1 MSQDNQLKQDTKSGK
16 FRKSIPNRNFSLT
29 SSSKLDLNDDVTS
42 LSSEMSRSSSQGK
55 KKPSSISMFKK
66 KLSHAAHSHGYH
78 GHNKEPLL
86 SASPMQQTDSE
97 PVCTPAKNN
106 NIINFS
112 KNLHSKLHNNE
123 RTNYEPVTVKKSDE
137 DPSTQSLPLQRTFS
151 TPSFFSNRFKKN
163 SKDNGDKTLDFLS
176 PTKSNDKISTNA
188 ISPVLSPTTSSS
200 NLDIDF
206 VKTNKNH
213 NLKNSVTNNNSSI
226 SLDFAN
232 YNQESNEDSPTQNKD
247 IEAIINNELRE
258 PSIPSPTESHDK
270 RDSEWIAPESWDV
283 SNAQTTNVESEI
295 PEDGSKSSLNKTQ
308 QPFNISKD
316 IFNNMVNGNVTLK
329 VHSDKEYDPLDSKKN
344 SLSSP
349 INESISPMNREN
361 VRESIGSLDDN
372 MVELK
377 GTIPEEEER
386 VDSFDSDNDGI
397 ILTKQQKATH
407 QSLSPFLQG
416 EIFPQNKDSES
427 QKLTNFNNF
436 STSELELN
444 HFNTSSQN
452 SLTKVTVP
460 SKEHFN
466 SIAGPWSKKS
476 SLSKVGGILND
487 AQSRSSLASI
497 ITDAENDQRVISEAT
512 MNTYELY
519 YNDFSSFD
527 MNRKYVIK
535 IFNVITNTFTTL
547 SCNIN
552 TTVEE
557 MLPMLKKKF
566 NYSAQGNVQISLKI
580 GKLSKVLHLKAK
592 PISIQLRLLLL
603 SGYRK
608 THDPLNILG
617 IEDLSFVFQFL
628 MHPVLTSQL
637 SKEKEDLILKRGDF
651 VHVDLRDMDLSRPP
665 IIFYQKAGD
674 IESLDLSSNAN
685 SFLPL
690 DFIESATSLSSLRMV
705 NVRASKFPQNIT
717 HVNTLVSLELSRNF
731 IKSIPGSISMLKNLT
746 ILNLQSNRLTSLP
759 EGFGSLVHLQ
769 LLDLSSNLFT
779 EYPEVINKC
788 TSLLQV
794 DLSSNRIYQIPQ
806 TINKLKKLA
815 KLNLAYNNL
824 TIIPNLKDMSNLRT
838 INLKDNLIHSFKAS
852 SKSLQYIYL
861 SDNRISEFEDEL
873 PNLRNLDVAKNPLT
887 SVYFKENFMNFL
899 TTLNLSKANLTIVPS
914 IIWKKFIK
922 LRKLEL
928 DENNLTQISEAIE
941 NLTELTHL
949 SFTRNKLEN
958 LPRSI
963 VKLKNLR
970 FLDLHSNNITEFV
983 PDLANLQLTHL
994 NLSSNGLTYWQD
1006 SLVNPSRENMPL
1018 FTTLKYLSVADNR
1031 LNSKSAI
1038 WVSKFKK
1045 LKHLNIS
1052 FNAIAEVGLNSMPK
1066 LEEMYMSGNQLSS
1079 LPGELIENLPSL
1091 RILMLNNNRLQSLPA
1106 ELSGLKHLRVL
1117 DVSNNHL
1124 KYNIGN
1130 YQYDYNWQKNTEL
1143 KYLSFSGNKR
1153 FEISDNVVNNINYA
1167 DMTSLNKLLV
1177 LSLMDVTL
1185 KTSKIPDEA
1194 FNLRMR
1200 TSESKVNNMA
1210 YGVADYIGTRSFVN
1224 YRDNSVQRF
1233 RGKIDE
1239 SLLMLIDGK
1248 NEISNSS
1255 NRLPKFL
1262 RDMYP
1267 DVLNRML
1274 EKYGDET
1281 EANIK
1286 NALRHSFLQLNKD
1299 LNSKAQDTMNGHKSS
1314 SSSSSS
1320 SVNEENVSMIDLSSG
1335 AALTV
1340 VYIKDKM
1347 VYTANIGDTMA
1358 ILSRSTGDHA
1368 VLTTKHKPGNPQ
1380 EYVRIRIAGGYV
1392 NNGKV
1397 DGVSDVSR
1405 AVGFFHL
1412 LPHIHAS
1419 PDISVLKLTKTD
1431 EMLII
1436 ATNDLWNFI
1445 DYETASDIARSNKQ
1459 QPMEAAAQLRDF
1471 AIAYGCQESICVV
1484 CISLESSI
1492 DFVEEFTGQINL
1504 NKESLISMRRS
1515 ENTFED
1521 SVLRRLEPEISPPTG
1536 NLSIVFTDIKNST
1549 SLWESFPDAMR
1560 SAIKTHNSIMRR
1572 NLRLFGG
1579 YEVKTEGDAFMVA
1592 FPSPLAALNWCLTVQ
1607 LKLLQA
1613 SWPLQITNS
1622 KDGCLV
1628 KDEDDNVLY
1637 LGLSVRMGIHWGKPV
1652 PEKDVVTQRM
1662 DYLGPMVNKAARVS
1676 SVADGGEITL
1686 SMDFITEFTA
1696 ILNMSKKVHE
1706 KGVSLKEA
1714 YGDEVIGEVLERQ
1727 LHTLNDIGYFT
1738 HDLGETKMKGL
1749 ETKEFITVIYPEK
1762 IKGRLSI
1769 QEAVSND
1776 FLKTRETLFFLRNIT
1791 LKLEDI
1797 VSYYNCDSTQYS
1809 NKTEV
1814 GKLFNFT
1821 SDTRNAI
1828 VQTGN
1833 ENDLIKFL
1841 DHLISRLE
1849 SLILSLNVRQKING
1863 HLEKDTEHKS
1873 VFEILDLLT
1882 DYKKDK

>member
-1 MSQDNQLKQDTKSGK
+1 MNHDKQSKQGSMAGK
-16 FRKSIPNRNFSLT
+16 FRKSITNHTLSTGFKPE
-29 SSSKLDLNDDVTS
+29 DDFTPEAC
-42 LSSEMSRSSSQGK
+42 EMSRSSSQAH

-66 KLSHAAHSHGYH
+66 KLSNAAHSHGYH
-78 GHNKEPLL
+78 GHNKSQGLATDMARADTDIARTQSKQNSISGARHP
-86 SASPMQQTDSE
+86 QQE
-97 PVCTPAKNN
+97 PVLNDHYNHAKPDD
-106 NIINFS
+106 S
-112 KNLHSKLHNNE
+112 QVRH
-123 RTNYEPVTVKKSDE
+123 
-137 DPSTQSLPLQRTFS
+137 SLPLQRTFS
-151 TPSFFSNRFKKN
+151 TPSFISNRFKKN
-163 SKDNGDKTLDFLS
+163 SKENSEKAMDLLTPSKSSDKILTLPISPGIS
-176 PTKSNDKISTNA
+176 PTVSSGNLLDLSNISH
-188 ISPVLSPTTSSS
+188 
-200 NLDIDF
+200 
-206 VKTNKNH
+206 TNK
-213 NLKNSVTNNNSSI
+213 LRT
-226 SLDFAN
+226 
-232 YNQESNEDSPTQNKD
+232 QPPNEDSSLSLNFDSYNQDFNLDSRAQTNID
-247 IEAIINNELRE
+247 VEEIIKNELGE
-258 PSIPSPTESHDK
+258 PSDETPGLQEK
-270 RDSEWIAPESWDV
+270 KESEWVPPESWDV
-283 SNAQTTNVESEI
+283 MNDESMNKI
-295 PEDGSKSSLNKTQ
+295 LHTSHSEDKFDAGREFFHKMLSEKKPSKVPN
-308 QPFNISKD
+308 
-316 IFNNMVNGNVTLK
+316 
-329 VHSDKEYDPLDSKKN
+329 DKEYDPLDSKKN
-344 SLSSP
+344 SVSSLTT
-349 INESISPMNREN
+349 ESISPKNN
-361 VRESIGSLDDN
+361 KGSIGSIDDR
-372 MVELK
+372 MCSLK
-377 GTIPEEEER
+377 QVIPEEQR
-386 VDSFDSDNDGI
+386 ADSFDSDNDGI
-397 ILTKQQKATH
+397 ILTKEKMESR
-407 QSLSPFLQG
+407 QSLSPFGQRETLSHTNESDPKNIQSNLSVSEFELNQKRG
-416 EIFPQNKDSES
+416 PQNSMSNLDLA
-427 QKLTNFNNF
+427 QM
-436 STSELELN
+436 
-444 HFNTSSQN
+444 
-452 SLTKVTVP
+452 
-460 SKEHFN
+460 EHFN
-466 SIAGPWSKKS
+466 SIASPWSKKS
-476 SLSKVGGILND
+476 SLSKVGILND
-487 AQSRSSLASI
+487 GHNRSSISTI
-497 ITDAENDQRVISEAT
+497 ISDADNDHRVISEAT
-512 MNTYELY
+512 MNSYELY

-535 IFNVITNTFTTL
+535 IFNVMTSTFTTL
-547 SCNIN
+547 SCTIN

-566 NYSAQGNVQISLKI
+566 NYSPKGNFQISLRI
-580 GKLSKVLHLKAK
+580 GKLSKVLHMKAK
-592 PISIQLRLLLL
+592 PISTQLRLLLL

-628 MHPVLTSQL
+628 MHPILTSQL
-637 SKEKEDLILKRGDF
+637 SKEKEELILKRGDF
-651 VHVDLRDMDLSRPP
+651 VHADLRDMDLSRPP
-665 IIFYQKAGD
+665 IIFYQKAQE
-674 IESLDLSSNAN
+674 IESLDLSANAN

-690 DFIESATSLSSLRMV
+690 DFIESATSLTSLRMV
-705 NVRASKFPQNIT
+705 SVRASKFPQNIT
-717 HVNTLVSLELSRNF
+717 HITTLVSLELSRNF
-731 IKSIPGSISMLKNLT
+731 IKSVPGSINMLENLT
-746 ILNLQSNRLTSLP
+746 ILNLQSNRLSSLP
-759 EGFGSLVHLQ
+759 AGFGNLKHLQ

-779 EYPEVINKC
+779 EYPEVINEC
-788 TSLLQV
+788 TNLLQV
-794 DLSSNRIYQIPQ
+794 DLSSNRIYHIPSN
-806 TINKLKKLA
+806 INKLTKLA
-815 KLNLAYNNL
+815 KLNFAYNNL
-824 TIIPNLKDMSNLRT
+824 TAVPNLKDMANLRT
-838 INLKDNLIHSFKAS
+838 INLKDNLIFSFKAG

-873 PNLRNLDVAKNPLT
+873 PNLRTLDVAKNPLT
-887 SVYFKENFMNFL
+887 SVYFKENVMNFL

-914 IIWKKFIK
+914 IIWKKFVK
-922 LRKLEL
+922 LRRLEL

-941 NLTELTHL
+941 NLTELNYL
-949 SFTRNKLEN
+949 SFSRNKLES
-958 LPRSI
+958 LPKSI
-963 VKLKNLR
+963 VKLKKLK
-970 FLDLHSNNITEFV
+970 FLDLHSNNIAEFV
-983 PDLANLQLTHL
+983 PDWAKLQLTHL
-994 NLSSNGLTYWQD
+994 NLSSNALLYWQD
-1006 SLVNPSRENMPL
+1006 SLVNPSEENMSL

-1038 WVSKFKK
+1038 WVVKFKN
-1045 LKHLNIS
+1045 LVHLNVS
-1052 FNAIAEVGLNSMPK
+1052 FNVISELSVNRMVK
-1066 LEEMYMSGNQLSS
+1066 LEELYMSGNQLSS
-1079 LPGELIENLPSL
+1079 LPGDFIENLPSL
-1091 RILMLNNNRLQSLPA
+1091 RVLMVNNNRLQSLPA
-1106 ELSGLKHLRVL
+1106 ELSSLKNLNVF
-1117 DVSNNHL
+1117 DASNNNL

-1130 YQYDYNWQKNTEL
+1130 FQYDYNWLKNTNL

-1153 FEISDNVVNNINYA
+1153 FEISDTVINNTNYA
-1167 DMTSLNKLLV
+1167 DLTHLNKLLV

-1210 YGVADYIGTRSFVN
+1210 YGVADYIGSRSFVN
-1224 YRDNSVQRF
+1224 YRDNAVQRF

-1248 NEISNSS
+1248 NEISNTS

-1267 DVLNRML
+1267 DVLSRML
-1274 EKYGDET
+1274 DKYGDDS

-1286 NALRHSFLQLNKD
+1286 NALRHSFLQMNKD
-1299 LNSKAQDTMNGHKSS
+1299 LNSKAQETMNGHKSS
-1314 SSSSSS
+1314 NSSSIVSSS
-1320 SVNEENVSMIDLSSG
+1320 DESVSMIDLSSG

-1368 VLTTKHKPGNPQ
+1368 VLTTKHNPGSPR

-1392 NNGKV
+1392 SNGKV

-1419 PDISVLKLTKTD
+1419 PDINVLTLTKTD

-1436 ATNDLWNFI
+1436 ATNDVWNYF
-1445 DYETASDIARSNKQ
+1445 DYETASDIARSNRQ
-1459 QPMEAAAQLRDF
+1459 QPMEAAAQIRDF
-1471 AIAYGCQESICVV
+1471 AIAYGCKESICVV
-1484 CISLESSI
+1484 CISLESKL

-1504 NKESLISMRRS
+1504 NKESLMPFRRS

-1628 KDEDDNVLY
+1628 KDEDDNTLY

-1676 SVADGGEITL
+1676 SVADGGQITL
-1686 SMDFITEFTA
+1686 SMDFITEFRA
-1696 ILNMSKKVHE
+1696 ILEMSKNVHE
-1706 KGVSLKEA
+1706 NGISLKEA

-1727 LHTLNDIGYFT
+1727 LQTLNGIGYCT

-1749 ETKEFITVIYPEK
+1749 ETKEFITLIYPEK
-1762 IKGRLSI
+1762 IKGRFSM
-1769 QEAVSND
+1769 QKAVSDDMLN
-1776 FLKTRETLFFLRNIT
+1776 TRETLFFLRNMT

-1797 VSYYNCDSTQYS
+1797 VSFYDCDHASYF
-1809 NKTEV
+1809 NKNEV

-1821 SDTRNAI
+1821 KDTRNAI

-1833 ENDLIKFL
+1833 EKDLIKFL

-1849 SLILSLNVRQKING
+1849 SLILALNVRQKMYG
-1863 HLEKDTEHKS
+1863 HLERTEQHKS
-1873 VFEILDLLT
+1873 IFEILDDLT
-1882 DYKKDK
+1882 DKRNYK

>member
-1 MSQDNQLKQDTKSGK
+1 MAGK
-16 FRKSIPNRNFSLT
+16 FRKSIKNRNH
-29 SSSKLDLNDDVTS
+29 S
-42 LSSEMSRSSSQGK
+42 LSTGLKPDSIDDLTLGAKEMSRTSSHSH

-66 KLSHAAHSHGYH
+66 KLSNAAHNHGYH
-78 GHNKEPLL
+78 NHNKDLTSLAMTKADTDVTKAHAKHHNMINVEK
-86 SASPMQQTDSE
+86 STQQKSLPNDHD
-97 PVCTPAKNN
+97 
-106 NIINFS
+106 NIA
-112 KNLHSKLHNNE
+112 
-123 RTNYEPVTVKKSDE
+123 KSD
-137 DPSTQSLPLQRTFS
+137 DSQPRHSLPLQRTFS
-151 TPSFFSNRFKKN
+151 TPSFISNRFKKS
-163 SKDNGDKTLDFLS
+163 SKESLDRPMDLLTPSKSSDKISGLPISPVISPTVSSGNLNLDFPNTSQAHKLRAKTPNKDSSLSLNFDTYNQDSNGDS
-176 PTKSNDKISTNA
+176 PAHTNKDVEEIMKNELGEPSDETPESNDK
-188 ISPVLSPTTSSS
+188 
-200 NLDIDF
+200 
-206 VKTNKNH
+206 
-213 NLKNSVTNNNSSI
+213 
-226 SLDFAN
+226 
-232 YNQESNEDSPTQNKD
+232 
-247 IEAIINNELRE
+247 RE
-258 PSIPSPTESHDK
+258 
-270 RDSEWIAPESWDV
+270 SEWVPPESWDV
-283 SNAQTTNVESEI
+283 MNNEQFDFNNEVLNDTDTSYQQQKFNLGRDIFHKMLTE
-295 PEDGSKSSLNKTQ
+295 NKT
-308 QPFNISKD
+308 
-316 IFNNMVNGNVTLK
+316 LK
-329 VHSDKEYDPLDSKKN
+329 PPSDKEYDPLDSKKN
-344 SLSSP
+344 SVSSLTT
-349 INESISPMNREN
+349 ESISPTNRN
-361 VRESIGSLDDN
+361 KGSIGSID
-372 MVELK
+372 EKIGSLK
-377 GTIPEEEER
+377 QVIPEEQR
-386 VDSFDSDNDGI
+386 ADSFDSDNDGI
-397 ILTKQQKATH
+397 ILTKEKKETH
-407 QSLSPFLQG
+407 QSLSPFLQN
-416 EIFPQNKDSES
+416 EIFTHDKISDSRN
-427 QKLTNFNNF
+427 LTNFNNL
-436 STSELELN
+436 SVSEFELS
-444 HFNTSSQN
+444 HIRGPQN
-452 SLTKVTVP
+452 SISDLKLAQ
-460 SKEHFN
+460 KEHFN
-466 SIAGPWSKKS
+466 SIASPWSKKS
-476 SLSKVGGILND
+476 SLSKVGVILND
-487 AQSRSSLASI
+487 GHTRSSLSSI
-497 ITDAENDQRVISEAT
+497 MTDAENDQRVISEAT
-512 MNTYELY
+512 MNSYELY

-535 IFNVITNTFTTL
+535 IFNMMTSTFTTL
-547 SCNIN
+547 SCTMN

-566 NYSAQGNVQISLKI
+566 NYSAQGNFQISLRI
-580 GKLSKVLHLKAK
+580 GKLSKVLHMKAK

-608 THDPLNILG
+608 NHDPLNILG

-628 MHPVLTSQL
+628 MHPILTSQL
-637 SKEKEDLILKRGDF
+637 SKEKEELILKRGDF
-651 VHVDLRDMDLSRPP
+651 VHADLRDMDLSRPP
-665 IIFYQKAGD
+665 VIFYQKAEE
-674 IESLDLSSNAN
+674 IESLDLSANAN

-690 DFIESATSLSSLRMV
+690 DFIESATSLTSLRMV
-705 NVRASKFPQNIT
+705 SVRASKFPQNIT
-717 HVNTLVSLELSRNF
+717 HITTLISLELSRNF
-731 IKSIPGSISMLKNLT
+731 IKSIPESINMLKNLT
-746 ILNLQSNRLTSLP
+746 ILNLQSNRLSSLP
-759 EGFGSLVHLQ
+759 AGFGSLKHLQ

-779 EYPEVINKC
+779 EYPEVINEC
-788 TSLLQV
+788 TNLLQV
-794 DLSSNRIYQIPQ
+794 DLSSNRIYKIPEN
-806 TINKLKKLA
+806 INNLTKLA
-815 KLNLAYNNL
+815 KLNFAYNNL
-824 TIIPNLKDMSNLRT
+824 TAVPNLKDMVNLRT
-838 INLKDNLIHSFKAS
+838 INLKDNLIHSFKSS

-873 PNLRNLDVAKNPLT
+873 PNLRTLDVAKNPLT
-887 SVYFKENFMNFL
+887 SVYFKENVMNFL

-914 IIWKKFIK
+914 IIWKKFVK
-922 LRKLEL
+922 LRRLEL

-941 NLTELTHL
+941 NLTELNYL
-949 SFTRNKLEN
+949 SFSRNKLES
-958 LPRSI
+958 LPKSI
-963 VKLKNLR
+963 VKLKKLR
-970 FLDLHSNNITEFV
+970 FLDLHSNNIAEFV
-983 PDLANLQLTHL
+983 PDWGKMQLTHL
-994 NLSSNGLTYWQD
+994 NLSSNGLLYWQD
-1006 SLVNPSRENMPL
+1006 SLVNFSEENMPL
-1018 FTTLKYLSVADNR
+1018 FATLKYLSVADNR
-1031 LNSKSAI
+1031 LNSKSSI
-1038 WVSKFKK
+1038 WVGKFKN
-1045 LKHLNIS
+1045 LVHLNVS
-1052 FNAIAEVGLNSMPK
+1052 FNVISELAVNRMAN
-1066 LEEMYMSGNQLSS
+1066 LEELYMSGNQLTS
-1079 LPGELIENLPSL
+1079 LPGEFIENLPSL
-1091 RILMLNNNRLQSLPA
+1091 RVLMVNNNRLQSLPA
-1106 ELSGLKHLRVL
+1106 ELSSLKNLSVL
-1117 DVSNNHL
+1117 DASNNNL

-1130 YQYDYNWQKNTEL
+1130 FQYDYNWLKNTDL

-1153 FEISDNVVNNINYA
+1153 FEISDTVINNTNYA
-1167 DMTSLNKLLV
+1167 DLTHLRKLLV

-1210 YGVADYIGTRSFVN
+1210 YGVADYIGSRSFVN
-1224 YRDNSVQRF
+1224 YRDNAVQRF

-1267 DVLNRML
+1267 EVLSRML
-1274 EKYGDET
+1274 DKYGDDS

-1299 LNSKAQDTMNGHKSS
+1299 LNSKAQETMNGHKSS
-1314 SSSSSS
+1314 NSS
-1320 SVNEENVSMIDLSSG
+1320 SVVSNSDECVSMIDLSSG

-1368 VLTTKHKPGNPQ
+1368 VLTLKHNPGNPR

-1419 PDISVLKLTKTD
+1419 PDINVLTLTKTD

-1436 ATNDLWNFI
+1436 ATNDVWNYF
-1445 DYETASDIARSNKQ
+1445 DYETASDIARSNRQ
-1459 QPMEAAAQLRDF
+1459 QPMEAAAQIRDF
-1471 AIAYGCQESICVV
+1471 AIAYGCKESICVV
-1484 CISLESSI
+1484 CISLESKL

-1504 NKESLISMRRS
+1504 NKESLMSVRRS

-1628 KDEDDNVLY
+1628 KDENDNTLY

-1676 SVADGGEITL
+1676 SVADGGQITL
-1686 SMDFITEFTA
+1686 SMDFITEFRA
-1696 ILNMSKKVHE
+1696 ILDMSRSVHE
-1706 KGVSLKEA
+1706 NGASLKEA

-1727 LHTLNDIGYFT
+1727 LHTLNDIGYCT

-1749 ETKEFITVIYPEK
+1749 ETKEFITLIYPEK
-1762 IKGRLSI
+1762 IKGRLSM
-1769 QEAVSND
+1769 QQAVSDDMLN
-1776 FLKTRETLFFLRNIT
+1776 TRETLFFLRNIT

-1797 VSYYNCDSTQYS
+1797 VSFYDCDHSTYFD
-1809 NKTEV
+1809 KKEV

-1821 SDTRNAI
+1821 KDTRNAI

-1833 ENDLIKFL
+1833 EKDLIKFL
-1841 DHLISRLE
+1841 DHLITRLE
-1849 SLILSLNVRQKING
+1849 SLILALNVRQKMYG
-1863 HLEKDTEHKS
+1863 HLERREQYKS
-1873 VFEILDLLT
+1873 VFEILDDLA
-1882 DYKKDK
+1882 DKMNPK